1 MQTKNLFQKI
11 NDIQKQVKTVHKG
24 GTVKI
29 NEKSSYSAVLHDDVT
44 ALLHD
49 PVANAGIVAMSRMES
64 CELESFEV
72 QKSYNGQTTSSRSYM
87 VKVWASV
94 TFMNSDNPTEQ
105 FQTQC
110 FAYAIDS
117 GDKATGKAYSMAI
130 KYCYLKTFML
140 ESCDDEESREYENS
154 WKNEP
159 LIKQHEQVSTNPVY
173 NRQDRG
179 DQPKP
184 TFQVEGIG
192 PQRPMTGLASDA
204 QKNALKKMGI
214 KFSDNISKQEASEL
228 IAQNNKRG

>member
-1 MQTKNLFQKI
+1 MKNLYQKI
-11 NDIQKQVKTVHKG
+11 NDIQKQVKSVHKG

-29 NEKSSYSAVLHDDVT
+29 NERQSYSAVLHDDVT
-44 ALLHD
+44 GLLHD
-49 PVANAGIVAMSRMES
+49 PIANAGIVAMARMET

-140 ESCDDEESREYENS
+140 ESCDDEESRDYENS

-159 LIKQHEQVSTNPVY
+159 VTRIANNPPKALEQRIVE
-173 NRQDRG
+173 
-179 DQPKP
+179 KP

-192 PQRPMTGLASDA
+192 QQRPMTGLASDA
-204 QKNALKKMGI
+204 QKNALKKMGV
-214 KFSDNISKQEASEL
+214 KFSDNITKQEASDL
-228 IAQNNKRG
+228 IAESNKRG

>member
-1 MQTKNLFQKI
+1 MKNLFQKI

-72 QKSYNGQTTSSRSYM
+72 QKTYNGQTTSSRSYM

-159 LIKQHEQVSTNPVY
+159 LIKQYEQVSTNPVY
-173 NRQDRG
+173 NRQARW

-184 TFQVEGIG
+184 TFQINGE
-192 PQRPMTGLASDA
+192 QRPMTGLASDA

-214 KFSDNISKQEASEL
+214 NFKEDITKQQASDL
-228 IAQNNKRG
+228 IAQHANNKKN

>member
-1 MQTKNLFQKI
+1 MKNLYQKI
-11 NDIQKQVKTVHKG
+11 NDIQKQVKSVHKG

-44 ALLHD
+44 GLLHD
-49 PVANAGIVAMSRMES
+49 PIANAGIVAMARMET

-94 TFMNSDNPTEQ
+94 TFMNSDNPTEK

-140 ESCDDEESREYENS
+140 ESCDDEESRDYENS

-159 LIKQHEQVSTNPVY
+159 AIKQWETTHQTVKAPVKEFM
-173 NRQDRG
+173 
-179 DQPKP
+179 KP

-192 PQRPMTGLASDA
+192 QQRPLQGAASDA
-204 QKNALKKMGI
+204 QKNALRKMGI
-214 KFSDNISKQEASEL
+214 KFNEDITKDEASRL
-228 IAQNNKRG
+228 IGEAKRN